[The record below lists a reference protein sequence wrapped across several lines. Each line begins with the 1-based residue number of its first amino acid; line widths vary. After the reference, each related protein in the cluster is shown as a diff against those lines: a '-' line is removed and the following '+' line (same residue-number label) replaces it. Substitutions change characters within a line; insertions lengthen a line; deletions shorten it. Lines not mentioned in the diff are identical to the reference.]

1 MCLVGLAVDV
11 AKDYALVLAAN
22 RDERHARPTAPAN
35 WWPEPGAFLGGR
47 DLVAGGTWLGID
59 RAGRCAALTNI
70 HDPEGIAAPRSRGE
84 LVATFLRGSQPADE
98 FGAGLVGVLD
108 RYGAFSLLL
117 YDGARL
123 RYVSNR
129 AAARE
134 LGTGIHVLSNAQ
146 PSVDWP
152 KIRRARAGLA
162 DWLAKSVKV
171 EALLDLLAERAS
183 GLATPDYYRESLF
196 VEGAEYGT
204 RSSTVLTIARTGAVV
219 FIERRFD
226 AAGHVTGEDRY
237 DFELETVAGAR
248 RPLSAGDP

>member
-1 MCLVGLAVDV
+1 MCLVALALD
-11 AKDYALVLAAN
+11 ASEDYALVLAAN
-22 RDERHARPTAPAN
+22 RDERHTRPTQPAN
-35 WWPEPGAFLGGR
+35 WWPEPGAFLAGR

-70 HDPEGIAAPRSRGE
+70 HDPQGVAAPRSRGE
-84 LVATFLRGSQPADE
+84 LVATFLRGGAPADE
-98 FGAGLVGVLD
+98 FGTGLVSVLD
-108 RYGAFSLLL
+108 RYGAFNLLL

-123 RYVSNR
+123 CYASNR

-134 LGTGIHVLSNAQ
+134 LDDGIHVLSNAA
-146 PSVDWP
+146 PPVDWP

-162 DWLAKSVKV
+162 EWLTESARV
-171 EALLDLLAERAS
+171 EALLDLLAQRAS
-183 GLATPDYYRESLF
+183 GLAPPDYYRESLF

-226 AAGHVTGEDRY
+226 AAGRVTGEDRY
-237 DFELETVAGAR
+237 DFTLEASEGAR
-248 RPLSAGDP
+248 RSLSADGP